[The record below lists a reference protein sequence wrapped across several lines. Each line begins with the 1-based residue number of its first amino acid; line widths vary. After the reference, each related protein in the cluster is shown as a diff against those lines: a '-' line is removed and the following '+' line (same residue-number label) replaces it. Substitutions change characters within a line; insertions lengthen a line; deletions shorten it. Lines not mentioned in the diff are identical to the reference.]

1 MAVSENYSTMY
12 WPVGLIAQV
21 PHSRCF
27 PTSIIHNRNTLR
39 EVDMPCSIVTYLDSS
54 QLDIVLTKC
63 GLAEYFPIDLR
74 VSSDSSYPSER
85 SQLLGA
91 ALRMEQRPD
100 QCIVFDNTPTSAK
113 EAHEIDM
120 KSVSF
125 VNHYAR
131 YELLTADLSVGDMR
145 DLDLR
150 SLVKLFDKRED
161 LEPLLELDL
170 PLLKEKRKVK
180 TA

>member
-1 MAVSENYSTMY
+1 MIFHRLLHFLNSPQILYS
-12 WPVGLIAQV
+12 
-21 PHSRCF
+21 
-27 PTSIIHNRNTLR
+27 NTLR
-39 EVDMPCSIVTYLDSS
+39 EVEMPCAIVSHLDSS
-54 QLDIVLTKC
+54 QLDVVLIKS
-63 GLAEYFPIDLR
+63 GLAEYFPLDLR
-74 VSSDSSYPSER
+74 VSSDSNYPSER
-85 SQLLGA
+85 SELLGA

-113 EAHEIDM
+113 EAHEILM

-125 VNHYAR
+125 VDHYAR
-131 YELLTADLSVGDMR
+131 YELLTADLSVGEMR

-161 LEPLLELDL
+161 LEPLLELDVRGGL
-170 PLLKEKRKVK
+170 QKQQRKVK

>member
-1 MAVSENYSTMY
+1 MIFHRLLHLLNSPQILDS
-12 WPVGLIAQV
+12 
-21 PHSRCF
+21 
-27 PTSIIHNRNTLR
+27 NTLR
-39 EVDMPCSIVTYLDSS
+39 EVEMPCAIVSHLDSS
-54 QLDIVLTKC
+54 QLDAVLVKT
-63 GLAEYFPIDLR
+63 GLAEYFPLDLR
-74 VSSDSSYPSER
+74 VSSDSNYPSER
-85 SQLLGA
+85 SELLGA

-113 EAHEIDM
+113 EAHEILM

-125 VNHYAR
+125 VDHYAR
-131 YELLTADLSVGDMR
+131 YELLTADLSVGEMR

-161 LEPLLELDL
+161 LEPLLELDVRGGL
-170 PLLKEKRKVK
+170 QKQQRKVK

>member
-1 MAVSENYSTMY
+1 MIFHRLLHFLNSPQTLDS
-12 WPVGLIAQV
+12 
-21 PHSRCF
+21 
-27 PTSIIHNRNTLR
+27 NTLR
-39 EVDMPCSIVTYLDSS
+39 EVEMPCAIVSHLDSS
-54 QLDIVLTKC
+54 QLDVVLVKT
-63 GLAEYFPIDLR
+63 GLAEYFPLDLR
-74 VSSDSSYPSER
+74 VSSDSNYPSER
-85 SQLLGA
+85 SELLGA

-113 EAHEIDM
+113 EAHEILM

-125 VNHYAR
+125 VDHYAR
-131 YELLTADLSVGDMR
+131 YELLTADLSVGEMR

-161 LEPLLELDL
+161 LEPLLELDVRGGL
-170 PLLKEKRKVK
+170 QKQQRKVK

>member
-1 MAVSENYSTMY
+1 MIFHRLLHFLNSPQTLDS
-12 WPVGLIAQV
+12 
-21 PHSRCF
+21 
-27 PTSIIHNRNTLR
+27 NTLR
-39 EVDMPCSIVTYLDSS
+39 EVEMPCAIVSHLDSS
-54 QLDIVLTKC
+54 QLDAVLVKT
-63 GLAEYFPIDLR
+63 GLAEYFPLDLR
-74 VSSDSSYPSER
+74 VSSDSNYPSER
-85 SQLLGA
+85 SELLGA

-113 EAHEIDM
+113 EAHEILM

-125 VNHYAR
+125 VDHYAR
-131 YELLTADLSVGDMR
+131 YELLTADLSVGEMR

-161 LEPLLELDL
+161 LEPLLELDVRGGL
-170 PLLKEKRKVK
+170 PKQQRKVK

>member
-1 MAVSENYSTMY
+1 MIFHRLLHFLNSPQTLDS
-12 WPVGLIAQV
+12 
-21 PHSRCF
+21 
-27 PTSIIHNRNTLR
+27 NTLR
-39 EVDMPCSIVTYLDSS
+39 EVEMPCAIVSHLDSS
-54 QLDIVLTKC
+54 QLDAVLVKT
-63 GLAEYFPIDLR
+63 GLAEYFPLDLR
-74 VSSDSSYPSER
+74 VSSDSNYPSER
-85 SQLLGA
+85 SELLGA

-113 EAHEIDM
+113 EAHEILM

-125 VNHYAR
+125 VDHYAR
-131 YELLTADLSVGDMR
+131 YELLTADLSVGEMR

-161 LEPLLELDL
+161 LEPLLELDVRGGL
-170 PLLKEKRKVK
+170 QKQQRKVK

>member
-1 MAVSENYSTMY
+1 MIFHRLLHFLNSPQILDS
-12 WPVGLIAQV
+12 
-21 PHSRCF
+21 
-27 PTSIIHNRNTLR
+27 NTLR
-39 EVDMPCSIVTYLDSS
+39 EVEMPCAIVSHLDSS
-54 QLDIVLTKC
+54 QLDVVLIKT
-63 GLAEYFPIDLR
+63 GLAEHFPLDLR
-74 VSSDSSYPSER
+74 VSSDSNYPSER
-85 SQLLGA
+85 SELLGA

-113 EAHEIDM
+113 EAHEILM

-125 VNHYAR
+125 VDHYAR
-131 YELLTADLSVGDMR
+131 YELLTADLSVGEMR

-161 LEPLLELDL
+161 LEPLLELDVRGGL
-170 PLLKEKRKVK
+170 QKQQRKVK

>member
-1 MAVSENYSTMY
+1 MFFHRFLHFLNSSQIPDSN
-12 WPVGLIAQV
+12 I
-21 PHSRCF
+21 
-27 PTSIIHNRNTLR
+27 LR
-39 EVDMPCSIVTYLDSS
+39 EVEMPCAIVTHLDSS
-54 QLDIVLTKC
+54 QLDEVLTKT
-63 GLAEYFPIDLR
+63 GLAEYFPLDLR
-74 VSSDSSYPSER
+74 VSSDSNYPSER
-85 SQLLGA
+85 SELLGA

-113 EAHEIDM
+113 EAHEILM

-131 YELLTADLSVGDMR
+131 YELLTADLSVGEMR

-161 LEPLLELDL
+161 LEPLLELDVRGGL
-170 PLLKEKRKVK
+170 QKQQRKVK